1 VQLVDT
7 RSGYSVWAERY
18 DRTVEELFTIQ
29 AEIAQGVA
37 SALRLGWP
45 PMGRFGVQSPGGN
58 VRAYELY
65 LRGRQYFHQ
74 FRRGSFQR
82 ARAMFARARAAD
94 RGFALAH
101 AGFADC
107 CSYLYLYWD
116 PTRANLAAADSAS
129 RKAVALDPGLA
140 EAHAS
145 RAVALSTSRNY
156 PDAEKEF
163 RKAIQ
168 LDPDLFEA
176 HYFFGRAY
184 LAQGKLKEAIPP
196 VRAACKVRPEDYQA
210 PALLAMA
217 YAGLGRRAAASRAY
231 ARALKVIKQ
240 QLSVNPGDVR
250 ALYIG
255 AIALARIGRRK
266 SALAW
271 GAQALDL
278 DGRDS
283 AVLYNVACLYAVLRR
298 TEDALRYLRRVVRS
312 HWRKEWIKN
321 DPDLIGLRSLKEF
334 QRLTS

>member
-1 VQLVDT
+1 VPTSFISEGDNT
-7 RSGYSVWAERY
+7 FINSGAAAFSVREPC
-18 DRTVEELFTIQ
+18 
-29 AEIAQGVA
+29 
-37 SALRLGWP
+37 LR
-45 PMGRFGVQSPGGN
+45 
-58 VRAYELY
+58 VR
-65 LRGRQYFHQ
+65 
-74 FRRGSFQR
+74 
-82 ARAMFARARAAD
+82 RAAD

-163 RKAIQ
+163 RKPFSSVRTSLKRTISSGA
-168 LDPDLFEA
+168 LTSRR
-176 HYFFGRAY
+176 G
-184 LAQGKLKEAIPP
+184 LKEAIPP

-217 YAGLGRRAAASRAY
+217 YAELGRRAAASRAY

-255 AIALARIGRRK
+255 AIALAHR
-266 SALAW
+266 
-271 GAQALDL
+271 QA
-278 DGRDS
+278 
-283 AVLYNVACLYAVLRR
+283 
-298 TEDALRYLRRVVRS
+298 
-312 HWRKEWIKN
+312 
-321 DPDLIGLRSLKEF
+321 
-334 QRLTS
+334 